1 MSYCKLLLLSIIFT
15 VALNGASNLKP
26 EDVQGSWKLRYKDGF
41 GYEFRLKEGYLAYIA
56 VYIKG
61 QLLVFKGVYNIDDG
75 NILRV
80 NISEMKE
87 ISNPSAIENRNGF
100 VQTSSS
106 VFRFKI
112 ISKSEKSL
120 IIEPKDIR
128 IDGRSSGGYFEPR
141 IELKSLK

>member
-1 MSYCKLLLLSIIFT
+1 MRYCKLLLLSIVFT
-15 VALNGASNLKP
+15 ASLNGASELKP
-26 EDVQGSWKLRYKDGF
+26 EDVQGFWKLRYKDGF

-61 QLLVFKGVYNIDDG
+61 QLLVFKGVYNIDEG

-87 ISNPSAIENRNGF
+87 ISSPSAIEKRNGF

-112 ISKSEKSL
+112 VSKTDKKL
-120 IIEPKDIR
+120 VIEPKDIR

-141 IELKSLK
+141 IELKSIT